1 MVHSPFIL
9 ESVQHNEV
17 RVEAV
22 NQHGAWPPTARLVFR
37 TPNPVVSRQHDF
49 TKDVSRDPSNNMVGC
64 CRLAGLTEA
73 CLPL

>member
-37 TPNPVVSRQHDF
+37 TPNPVVSRQLNF
-49 TKDVSRDPSNNMVGC
+49 TKDVSRDPSNNTVGC
-64 CRLAGLTEA
+64 CQLAGLTEA